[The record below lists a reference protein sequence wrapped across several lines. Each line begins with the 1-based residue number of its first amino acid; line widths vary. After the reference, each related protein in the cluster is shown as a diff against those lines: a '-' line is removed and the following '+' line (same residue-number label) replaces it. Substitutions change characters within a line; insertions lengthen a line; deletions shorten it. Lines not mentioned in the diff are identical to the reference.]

1 MADEFDL
8 QEHSP
13 LRDGHTL
20 WRLSL
25 WGGTATIAVA
35 ATILILNADIGLDR
49 IAQALSQ
56 AAPDKQIA
64 VQDELYKR
72 VEAQRVAEN
81 RRLEERLRELAADR
95 DKLTSRIATLEQN
108 FGDLTGSIKRDIAAV
123 AATALTN
130 KQDPAAPP
138 PVVAAP
144 PVTSA
149 SVNTAS
155 VMASPTP
162 SSPRRPEPAAAA
174 PTVMPETPARTE
186 AAPTPPPQIVMVPM
200 PPTRVAV
207 ATQAAPEQPRKPE
220 LGIDLGGARSME
232 ILQARWIAV
241 KANFGPLIEG
251 LRPLAGYDDR
261 PGIIPHRLVV
271 GPLPNG
277 AAAAQLCSRFAASKV
292 PCRPTDYAGEK
303 LVQ

>member
-8 QEHSP
+8 QDHSP
-13 LRDGHTL
+13 LHDGHTL

-25 WGGTATIAVA
+25 WGGTATVAVA
-35 ATILILNADIGLDR
+35 AAILILNADIGLDR

-56 AAPDKQIA
+56 PTPDTQIA
-64 VQDELYKR
+64 AQDELYKR

-123 AATALTN
+123 AATALAG
-130 KQDPAAPP
+130 KQEPPAPP

-144 PVTSA
+144 PVTTA
-149 SVNTAS
+149 AVNTAP
-155 VMASPTP
+155 VMAAPMP
-162 SSPRRPEPAAAA
+162 SSPRRPEPAAPAFVVA
-174 PTVMPETPARTE
+174 PEAPMRAETAPA
-186 AAPTPPPQIVMVPM
+186 PQIVAVPM
-200 PPTRVAV
+200 PPARVAA
-207 ATQAAPEQPRKPE
+207 ATQAAPEEPRKPE
-220 LGIDLGGARSME
+220 LGIDLGGARTMD

-261 PGIIPHRLVV
+261 PGIIPHRLIV

-277 AAAAQLCSRFAASKV
+277 AAAAQLCSRFHASKV
-292 PCRPTDYAGEK
+292 PCRPVDYAGEK